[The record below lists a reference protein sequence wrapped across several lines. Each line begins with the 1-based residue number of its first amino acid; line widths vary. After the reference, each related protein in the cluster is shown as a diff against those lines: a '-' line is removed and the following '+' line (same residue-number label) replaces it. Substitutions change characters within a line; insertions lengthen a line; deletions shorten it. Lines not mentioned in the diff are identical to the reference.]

1 MKLSSR
7 VLHVVTQI
15 NTVSIGGTV
24 CNPCAVHDM
33 IDMFYSTHSTRRPET
48 ALAGLQPLCPSNPP
62 WPPWEGIAVKPGSL
76 GTDS

>member
-7 VLHVVTQI
+7 VLHVVTHVVTQI

-33 IDMFYSTHSTRRPET
+33 IDMFPCDFAEIFVETSTSATKDFS
-48 ALAGLQPLCPSNPP
+48 APP
-62 WPPWEGIAVKPGSL
+62 HPHEFA
-76 GTDS
+76 